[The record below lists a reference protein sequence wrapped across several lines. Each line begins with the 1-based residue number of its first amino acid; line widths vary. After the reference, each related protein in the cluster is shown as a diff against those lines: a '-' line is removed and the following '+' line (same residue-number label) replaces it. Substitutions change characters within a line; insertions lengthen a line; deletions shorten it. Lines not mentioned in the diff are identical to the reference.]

1 MIGGMDKDRK
11 DGAGKASPKGSG
23 RVVRNGRIKQAL
35 TRWCLH
41 DLGEKWP
48 MEKICAAAAEFG
60 VPAIEVVPPSEFP
73 LLKKHGLACA
83 LTTSHLF
90 VRGMNNPLHWDECLP
105 LLAAGIDANAEA
117 GFPNVV
123 TFTGFADTTVPEF
136 PAAAKGSIV
145 SREQGI
151 RNCVEGYKKIVGH
164 AEKKNVTLCLEPL
177 NTRDGADMKGHPG
190 YQGDHLDF
198 CLEVI
203 DKVGSPAL
211 KLLLDIYHVQI
222 MDGDLIRR
230 IGSLRGKI
238 GHVQIA
244 GVPGRGEPDANQEV
258 NFPAVMRA
266 LLDIGYDG
274 YVGLEFIPAGD
285 ARASLVEAV
294 ALLDV

>member
-1 MIGGMDKDRK
+1 MSMEFQK
-11 DGAGKASPKGSG
+11 GAAVPAG
-23 RVVRNGRIKQAL
+23 RVVRKGRIKQAL

-48 MEKICAAAAEFG
+48 MEKICRTAVEMG
-60 VPAIEVVPPSEFP
+60 VPAIEVVPPEEFP
-73 LLKKHGLACA
+73 LLRKFGLVSA
-83 LTTSHLF
+83 LTTSHMF
-90 VRGMNNPLHWDECLP
+90 VRGMNNPLHWDECLNKI
-105 LLAAGIDANAEA
+105 GSSIDANAEA

-123 TFTGFADTTVPEF
+123 TFTGFSDTTVPE
-136 PAAAKGSIV
+136 PGTRAGSMV
-145 SREQGI
+145 SREEGI

-164 AEKKNVTLCLEPL
+164 AERKKVTICLEPL

-211 KLLLDIYHVQI
+211 KLLFDIYHVQI

-230 IGSLRGKI
+230 IGTLKGKI
-238 GHVQIA
+238 GHVQVA
-244 GVPGRGEPDANQEV
+244 GNPGRGEIGADQEI
-258 NFPAVMRA
+258 NFPPLMRA

-274 YVGLEFIPAGD
+274 YVGLEFIPVRD
-285 ARASLVEAV
+285 TMQSLIEAV